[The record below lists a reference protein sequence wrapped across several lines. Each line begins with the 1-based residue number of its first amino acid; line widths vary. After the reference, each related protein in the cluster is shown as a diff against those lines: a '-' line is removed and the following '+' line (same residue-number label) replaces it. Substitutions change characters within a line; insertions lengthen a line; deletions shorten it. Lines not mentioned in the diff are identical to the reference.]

1 MENFNQLFENRI
13 TIADIVAEKGLTD
26 QKMNKDLQNLRKY
39 KATEN
44 ENKQCGNPFL
54 YHFQVINLMKCRPYR
69 KKTLVEI
76 LEDKD
81 EYQKLERLV
90 EQRKRSGKLAIRFFE
105 AWRVNQ
111 AVVFFKPSTAKFV
124 YKHFGATHVLD
135 FTAGW
140 GGRMLGADALGI
152 HYTGIDTNVGMTE
165 AYDGM
170 MTKLNNPKLKMIW
183 SDCLSVNLEEIDY
196 DLVLTSPPY
205 VNKSK
210 KMVETYVNQNFYEDF
225 YEMFLIPMIKKS
237 LQHIKRNGKVCIN
250 INKEMYDEVAKRFRP
265 CNEHL
270 SLLQQKRNGKDKDEK
285 IFIWYN

>member
-81 EYQKLERLV
+81 EYQKLERQV

-225 YEMFLIPMIKKS
+225 YEMFLIPMIKKT